1 MSERE
6 APRAQTAFADATL
19 QNSSAFQHYLERIF
33 ASVDLDVGDIKTV
46 LDLYCGNGLLTLGSV
61 LAFPHAE
68 VHAVDYHS
76 VLVADARTHK
86 RVIFHQGFVTD
97 LLALGELPDSDIV
110 IISDASR
117 HHGFTAKSISLL
129 LFLLKTVIITGS
141 VKKLLCV
148 GQKKRDTFRSKTV
161 MAAGITDNYD
171 IRVWQFS

>member
-97 LLALGELPDSDIV
+97 LLALGELPDYDIV

-129 LFLLKTVIITGS
+129 LSHTQQFLYTTGDNDSLEQEQWFRDVFDLYMTVDNIGSTIWIPKT
-141 VKKLLCV
+141 K
-148 GQKKRDTFRSKTV
+148 
-161 MAAGITDNYD
+161 
-171 IRVWQFS
+171 